1 MTGRQRRQLNHF
13 FVETFNNILLYEEQ
27 ALSDAGSG
35 KLSVKELHVLAAV
48 GLLEAEGQNT
58 MTRIAAALNIT
69 VGALT
74 TAVNTLIRKGYL
86 ARVADQS
93 DRRLVRVVLTESGR
107 LADAIGAILLLAVL
121 IASVVGVSSASIVA
135 VLGSVSLAIGLALQ
149 GSLANFA
156 GGVMILLFK
165 PFVIGD
171 YIELK
176 TGEVGTVT
184 DISIFYTTLLTV
196 DNRRLVIPNGAVSN
210 ASVTN
215 YTAMPQRRVDLEFS
229 VAYDSDA
236 ALVKRLILE
245 TAAQD
250 PRIQKDPAP
259 FARMTRMDASALVFT
274 FRGWCETGDYWEV
287 YFDLCER
294 VKAAFDANGV
304 AIPFP
309 QMDVHVNA
317 PLKTDEG

>member
-1 MTGRQRRQLNHF
+1 METLWSELKTG
-13 FVETFNNILLYEEQ
+13 
-27 ALSDAGSG
+27 LSQGFISTV
-35 KLSVKELHVLAAV
+35 LSVLAALLILFV
-48 GLLEAEGQNT
+48 GLK
-58 MTRIAAALNIT
+58 
-69 VGALT
+69 
-74 TAVNTLIRKGYL
+74 LIRWLVSHFKKSR
-86 ARVADQS
+86 AAK
-93 DRRLVRVVLTESGR
+93 RLDPTVLSF
-107 LADAIGAILLLAVL
+107 LVSVLNIGAILLLAVL

-176 TGEVGTVT
+176 TGETGTVT

-259 FARMTRMDASALVFT
+259 FARMTRMDASARVFT

>member
-1 MTGRQRRQLNHF
+1 METLWSELKTG
-13 FVETFNNILLYEEQ
+13 
-27 ALSDAGSG
+27 LSQGFISTV
-35 KLSVKELHVLAAV
+35 LSVLAALLILFV
-48 GLLEAEGQNT
+48 GLK
-58 MTRIAAALNIT
+58 
-69 VGALT
+69 
-74 TAVNTLIRKGYL
+74 LIRWLVSHFKKSR
-86 ARVADQS
+86 AAK
-93 DRRLVRVVLTESGR
+93 RLDPTVLSFLVSVVN
-107 LADAIGAILLLAVL
+107 IGAILLLAVL

-176 TGEVGTVT
+176 TGETGTVT

>member
-1 MTGRQRRQLNHF
+1 METLWSELKTG
-13 FVETFNNILLYEEQ
+13 
-27 ALSDAGSG
+27 LSQGFISTV
-35 KLSVKELHVLAAV
+35 LSVLAALLILFV
-48 GLLEAEGQNT
+48 GLK
-58 MTRIAAALNIT
+58 
-69 VGALT
+69 
-74 TAVNTLIRKGYL
+74 LIRWLVSHFKKSR
-86 ARVADQS
+86 AAK
-93 DRRLVRVVLTESGR
+93 RLDPTVLSF
-107 LADAIGAILLLAVL
+107 LVSVLNIGAILLLAVL

-309 QMDVHVNA
+309 QMDVHVNT

>member
-1 MTGRQRRQLNHF
+1 METLWSELKTG
-13 FVETFNNILLYEEQ
+13 
-27 ALSDAGSG
+27 LSQGFISTV
-35 KLSVKELHVLAAV
+35 LSVLAALLILFV
-48 GLLEAEGQNT
+48 GLK
-58 MTRIAAALNIT
+58 
-69 VGALT
+69 
-74 TAVNTLIRKGYL
+74 LIRWLVSHFKKSR
-86 ARVADQS
+86 AAK
-93 DRRLVRVVLTESGR
+93 RLDPTVLSF
-107 LADAIGAILLLAVL
+107 LVSVLNIGAILLLAVL

-176 TGEVGTVT
+176 TGEAGTVT

>member
-1 MTGRQRRQLNHF
+1 METLWSELKTG
-13 FVETFNNILLYEEQ
+13 
-27 ALSDAGSG
+27 LSQGFISTV
-35 KLSVKELHVLAAV
+35 LSVLAALLILFV
-48 GLLEAEGQNT
+48 GLK
-58 MTRIAAALNIT
+58 
-69 VGALT
+69 
-74 TAVNTLIRKGYL
+74 LIRWLVSHFKKSR
-86 ARVADQS
+86 AAK
-93 DRRLVRVVLTESGR
+93 RLDPTVLSF
-107 LADAIGAILLLAVL
+107 LVSVLNIGAILLLAVL

-215 YTAMPQRRVDLEFS
+215 YTAMPQRLVDLEFS

>member
-1 MTGRQRRQLNHF
+1 METLWSELKTG
-13 FVETFNNILLYEEQ
+13 
-27 ALSDAGSG
+27 LSQGFISTV
-35 KLSVKELHVLAAV
+35 LSVLAALLILFV
-48 GLLEAEGQNT
+48 GLK
-58 MTRIAAALNIT
+58 
-69 VGALT
+69 
-74 TAVNTLIRKGYL
+74 LIRWLVSHFKKSR
-86 ARVADQS
+86 AAK
-93 DRRLVRVVLTESGR
+93 RLDPTVLSF
-107 LADAIGAILLLAVL
+107 LVSVLNIGAILLLAVL

>member
-1 MTGRQRRQLNHF
+1 METLWSELKTG
-13 FVETFNNILLYEEQ
+13 
-27 ALSDAGSG
+27 LSQGFISTV
-35 KLSVKELHVLAAV
+35 LSVLAALLILFV
-48 GLLEAEGQNT
+48 GLK
-58 MTRIAAALNIT
+58 
-69 VGALT
+69 
-74 TAVNTLIRKGYL
+74 LIRWLVSHFKKSR
-86 ARVADQS
+86 AAK
-93 DRRLVRVVLTESGR
+93 RLDPTVLSF
-107 LADAIGAILLLAVL
+107 LVSVLNIGAILLLAVL
-121 IASVVGVSSASIVA
+121 IASVVG
-135 VLGSVSLAIGLALQ
+135 GLALQ
-149 GSLANFA
+149 GSLAIFA

-176 TGEVGTVT
+176 TGETGTVT

>member
-1 MTGRQRRQLNHF
+1 METLWSELKTGLFQGF
-13 FVETFNNILLYEEQ
+13 ISTV
-27 ALSDAGSG
+27 LS
-35 KLSVKELHVLAAV
+35 VLAALLILFV
-48 GLLEAEGQNT
+48 GLK
-58 MTRIAAALNIT
+58 
-69 VGALT
+69 
-74 TAVNTLIRKGYL
+74 LIRWLVSHFKKSR
-86 ARVADQS
+86 AAK
-93 DRRLVRVVLTESGR
+93 RLDPTVLSF
-107 LADAIGAILLLAVL
+107 LVSVLNIGAILLLAVL

>member
-1 MTGRQRRQLNHF
+1 METLWSELKTG
-13 FVETFNNILLYEEQ
+13 
-27 ALSDAGSG
+27 LSQGFISTV
-35 KLSVKELHVLAAV
+35 LSVLAALLILFV
-48 GLLEAEGQNT
+48 GLK
-58 MTRIAAALNIT
+58 
-69 VGALT
+69 
-74 TAVNTLIRKGYL
+74 LIRWLVSHFKKSR
-86 ARVADQS
+86 AAK
-93 DRRLVRVVLTESGR
+93 RLDPTVLSF
-107 LADAIGAILLLAVL
+107 LVSVLNIGAILLLAVL

-176 TGEVGTVT
+176 TGETGTVT
-184 DISIFYTTLLTV
+184 DISIFYTTLLTM

>member
-1 MTGRQRRQLNHF
+1 METLWSELKTG
-13 FVETFNNILLYEEQ
+13 
-27 ALSDAGSG
+27 LSQGFISTV
-35 KLSVKELHVLAAV
+35 LSVLAALLILFV
-48 GLLEAEGQNT
+48 GLK
-58 MTRIAAALNIT
+58 
-69 VGALT
+69 
-74 TAVNTLIRKGYL
+74 LIRWLVSHFKKSR
-86 ARVADQS
+86 AAK
-93 DRRLVRVVLTESGR
+93 RLDPTVLSF
-107 LADAIGAILLLAVL
+107 LVSVLNIGAILLLAVL

-176 TGEVGTVT
+176 TGETGTVT

-236 ALVKRLILE
+236 ALVKLLILE

>member
-1 MTGRQRRQLNHF
+1 METLWSELKTG
-13 FVETFNNILLYEEQ
+13 
-27 ALSDAGSG
+27 LSQGFISTV
-35 KLSVKELHVLAAV
+35 LSVLAALLILFV
-48 GLLEAEGQNT
+48 GLK
-58 MTRIAAALNIT
+58 
-69 VGALT
+69 
-74 TAVNTLIRKGYL
+74 LIRWLVSHFKKSR
-86 ARVADQS
+86 AAK
-93 DRRLVRVVLTESGR
+93 RLDPTVLSF
-107 LADAIGAILLLAVL
+107 LVSVLNIGAILLLAVL

-176 TGEVGTVT
+176 TGETGTVT

-196 DNRRLVIPNGAVSN
+196 DNRRLVIPNGTVSN

-250 PRIQKDPAP
+250 PRFQKDPAP

>member
-1 MTGRQRRQLNHF
+1 METLWSELKTG
-13 FVETFNNILLYEEQ
+13 
-27 ALSDAGSG
+27 LSQGFISTV
-35 KLSVKELHVLAAV
+35 LSVLAALLILFV
-48 GLLEAEGQNT
+48 GLK
-58 MTRIAAALNIT
+58 
-69 VGALT
+69 
-74 TAVNTLIRKGYL
+74 LIRWLVSHFKKSR
-86 ARVADQS
+86 AAK
-93 DRRLVRVVLTESGR
+93 RLDPTVLSF
-107 LADAIGAILLLAVL
+107 LVSVLNIGAILLLAVL

-176 TGEVGTVT
+176 TGETGTVT

>member
-1 MTGRQRRQLNHF
+1 METLWSELKTG
-13 FVETFNNILLYEEQ
+13 
-27 ALSDAGSG
+27 LSQGFISTV
-35 KLSVKELHVLAAV
+35 LSALAALLILFV
-48 GLLEAEGQNT
+48 GLK
-58 MTRIAAALNIT
+58 
-69 VGALT
+69 
-74 TAVNTLIRKGYL
+74 LIRWLVSHFKKSR
-86 ARVADQS
+86 AAK
-93 DRRLVRVVLTESGR
+93 RLDPTVLSF
-107 LADAIGAILLLAVL
+107 LVSVLNIGAILLLAVL

>member
-1 MTGRQRRQLNHF
+1 METLWSELKTG
-13 FVETFNNILLYEEQ
+13 
-27 ALSDAGSG
+27 LSQGFISTV
-35 KLSVKELHVLAAV
+35 LSVLAALLILFV
-48 GLLEAEGQNT
+48 GLK
-58 MTRIAAALNIT
+58 
-69 VGALT
+69 
-74 TAVNTLIRKGYL
+74 LIRWLVSHFKKSR
-86 ARVADQS
+86 AAK
-93 DRRLVRVVLTESGR
+93 RLDPTVLSF
-107 LADAIGAILLLAVL
+107 LVSVLNIGAILLLAVL

-176 TGEVGTVT
+176 TGETGTVT

-229 VAYDSDA
+229 LAYDSDA

>member
-1 MTGRQRRQLNHF
+1 METLWSELKTG
-13 FVETFNNILLYEEQ
+13 
-27 ALSDAGSG
+27 LSQGFISTV
-35 KLSVKELHVLAAV
+35 LSVLAALLILFV
-48 GLLEAEGQNT
+48 GLK
-58 MTRIAAALNIT
+58 
-69 VGALT
+69 
-74 TAVNTLIRKGYL
+74 LIRWLVSHFKKSR
-86 ARVADQS
+86 AAK
-93 DRRLVRVVLTESGR
+93 RLDPTVLSF
-107 LADAIGAILLLAVL
+107 LVSVLNIGAILLLAVL

-135 VLGSVSLAIGLALQ
+135 VLGSVRLAIGLALQ

-184 DISIFYTTLLTV
+184 NISIFYTTLLTV

>member
-1 MTGRQRRQLNHF
+1 METLWSELKTG
-13 FVETFNNILLYEEQ
+13 
-27 ALSDAGSG
+27 LSQGFISTV
-35 KLSVKELHVLAAV
+35 LSVLAALLILFV
-48 GLLEAEGQNT
+48 GLK
-58 MTRIAAALNIT
+58 
-69 VGALT
+69 
-74 TAVNTLIRKGYL
+74 LIRWLVSHFKKSR
-86 ARVADQS
+86 AAK
-93 DRRLVRVVLTESGR
+93 RLDPTVLSF
-107 LADAIGAILLLAVL
+107 LVSVLNIGAILLLAVL

-294 VKAAFDANGV
+294 VKTAFDANGV

>member
-1 MTGRQRRQLNHF
+1 METLWSELKTG
-13 FVETFNNILLYEEQ
+13 
-27 ALSDAGSG
+27 LSQGVISTV
-35 KLSVKELHVLAAV
+35 LSVLAALLILFV
-48 GLLEAEGQNT
+48 GLK
-58 MTRIAAALNIT
+58 
-69 VGALT
+69 
-74 TAVNTLIRKGYL
+74 LIRWLVSHFKKSR
-86 ARVADQS
+86 AAK
-93 DRRLVRVVLTESGR
+93 RLDPTVLSF
-107 LADAIGAILLLAVL
+107 LVSVLNIGAILLLAVL

>member
-1 MTGRQRRQLNHF
+1 M
-13 FVETFNNILLYEEQ
+13 
-27 ALSDAGSG
+27 
-35 KLSVKELHVLAAV
+35 
-48 GLLEAEGQNT
+48 
-58 MTRIAAALNIT
+58 
-69 VGALT
+69 
-74 TAVNTLIRKGYL
+74 
-86 ARVADQS
+86 
-93 DRRLVRVVLTESGR
+93 
-107 LADAIGAILLLAVL
+107 
-121 IASVVGVSSASIVA
+121 
-135 VLGSVSLAIGLALQ
+135 
-149 GSLANFA
+149 
-156 GGVMILLFK
+156 
-165 PFVIGD
+165 IGD